1 MSSLPILLL
10 IFVLSLAVLVKA
22 SDFFTD
28 AAEKLGIAMG
38 LPPFVVGVTIVSMGT
53 SLPELLSSLF
63 GIFQG
68 ASEVVVSN
76 VIGSNIANIC
86 LVIGT
91 AAILSSKSL
100 RVVYNLVS
108 VDLPLFIGSA
118 FLFTLMAWDR
128 QFSRGEALI
137 LVIGYI
143 MYLFY
148 ILKSS
153 EGTPEPPPAQI
164 ATDLKENGAQENEI
178 GENEDAESPEKS
190 VSAASLFRE
199 VLILILSGIFIFL
212 GAQYTID
219 SLIKISE
226 LLNIGKE
233 LIAVSAVAL
242 GTSLPELMVT
252 IGAALKGKAEIAI
265 GNVVGSNIFNIF
277 VVMGIPGLITPLPV
291 PESAMSQ
298 GVPTL
303 ISVSL
308 LMFFTSQDNKITIWE
323 GWLFLMLY
331 VWFIGTI
338 FNLL

>member
-10 IFVLSLAVLVKA
+10 IFVISLAVLVKA
-22 SDFFTD
+22 SDVFTD
-28 AAEKLGIAMG
+28 AAEKLGVAIG
-38 LPPFVVGVTIVSMGT
+38 LPPFIVGVTIVSVGT

-86 LVIGT
+86 LVVGT
-91 AAILSSKSL
+91 AAILSAKSL

-108 VDLPLFIGSA
+108 VDLPLFVGSA
-118 FLFTLMAWDR
+118 FLFTLMAWD
-128 QFSRGEALI
+128 QTFTRGEALI

-153 EGTPEPPPAQI
+153 EEESEVPQAQ
-164 ATDLKENGAQENEI
+164 ATSKDEGNADGDIQVEGNKGAS
-178 GENEDAESPEKS
+178 AVTKS
-190 VSAASLFRE
+190 MSSAGIFRE
-199 VLILILSGIFIFL
+199 VLILLLSGIFIFL

-219 SLIKISE
+219 SLIKLSD
-226 LLNIGKE
+226 LLNIGRE
-233 LIAVSAVAL
+233 IIAVSAVAL

-252 IGAALKGKAEIAI
+252 IGAARKGKAEIAI

-277 VVMGIPGLITPLPV
+277 IVMGIPGLITPLPV
-291 PESAMSQ
+291 PDAAVSQ
-298 GVPTL
+298 GIPTL

-308 LMFFTSQDNKITIWE
+308 LMFFTVQDNKITIWE

-338 FNLL
+338 FNLI